1 MIQKEFVIV
10 YSHVPVHFNAYHN
23 HVVENLLAFFCLT
36 LHDIEKFIVLCLFPN
51 HMIKIAFV
59 FRVFAIC

>member
-23 HVVENLLAFFCLT
+23 RVVENLSAFFCLT
-36 LHDIEKFIVLCLFPN
+36 LHL
-51 HMIKIAFV
+51 KIPSIMLVSKPYDKNSFC
-59 FRVFAIC
+59 I